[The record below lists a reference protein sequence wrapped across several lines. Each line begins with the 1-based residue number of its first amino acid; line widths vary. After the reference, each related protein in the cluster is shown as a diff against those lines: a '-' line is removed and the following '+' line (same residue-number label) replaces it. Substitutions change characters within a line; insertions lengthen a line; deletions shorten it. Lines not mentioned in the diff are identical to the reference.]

1 MQKLPLRP
9 LRLIHLKST
18 HLDSNGEMAEESREI
33 STEYAEET
41 GGRKTEETVISEKF
55 VIMQA
60 DVEER
65 ESAHEQAA
73 AKNLLRRTP
82 NNYLFNQVYGLWFY
96 ISSFLLT
103 VFITRSVSPTQ
114 YGVYAVVLTAYNTIL
129 YSIALGL
136 EDATTTFIPRILAEH
151 GEAGAAKLT
160 RYLFGIRLLVLVLA
174 TGLILFG
181 LPGLAVLIASL
192 PIPGA
197 TQVAKSLT
205 NPILL
210 SYSTP
215 LAVYVLGTGITNLLS
230 ALCTARMR
238 VQIVLIVGGLLQL
251 GLLSVGFFLLQ
262 RGWGVYG
269 IVWMQAVGSL
279 ISAVAF
285 AVWQAPFFLKTG
297 TDYRPPLKAVVH
309 VGLSAW
315 VTNIASGALLK
326 QISITLLGIFAVSLT
341 DIGYFNLSFQLA
353 DAANTLLISGFIGVG
368 SSALAVAFV
377 GNHYERLA
385 NTWQVLIKV
394 ETLLA
399 APGLIFC
406 LFNAS
411 NIVNAL
417 YGSKF
422 DPVGPLLAIFVFF
435 NLLVRVLG
443 TTIHQASLYVIGKPR
458 SVVISQWVGILCV
471 ILFGSVLI
479 PLWGAA
485 GALIADGIAKV
496 VTGVLLLFFL
506 LRYLPSHYPKELLS
520 FTLRFLL
527 ALVIAALP
535 FILWHPNNRILLGVS
550 GGIFLLLCIG
560 LLFWIKPLTAS
571 DMELLRQVNPR
582 AAKYVHWFARK
593 AYART
598 T

>member
-18 HLDSNGEMAEESREI
+18 HLGNGLERADRNDLKQEEH
-33 STEYAEET
+33 TKET
-41 GGRKTEETVISEKF
+41 SHRQSILKTA
-55 VIMQA
+55 VIMQP
-60 DVEER
+60 EE
-65 ESAHEQAA
+65 EPAQEQAN
-73 AKNLLRRTP
+73 NLLRRAP

-129 YSIALGL
+129 NIMALGL
-136 EDATTTFIPRILAEH
+136 EDATTTFIPRVLAEH
-151 GEAGAAKLT
+151 GEAGAAKLI
-160 RYLFGIRLLVLVLA
+160 RYLFGIRLLVLVA
-174 TGLILFG
+174 GTGLILFG
-181 LPGLAVLIASL
+181 LQGLAALIALL
-192 PIPGA
+192 PVAGA

-205 NPILL
+205 DPILL

-215 LAVYVLGTGITNLLS
+215 LAVYVLGSGVANLLS

-238 VQIVLIVGGLLQL
+238 VQIVLVVGGLLQL
-251 GLLSVGFFLLQ
+251 GLLGIGFFLLQ
-262 RGWGVYG
+262 RGWGVSSV
-269 IVWMQAVGSL
+269 VWMQAIGSL
-279 ISAVAF
+279 VSAAAF
-285 AVWQAPFFLKTG
+285 AIWQAPFLLKMSTN
-297 TDYRPPLKAVVH
+297 YRPAFKAIIQL
-309 VGLSAW
+309 GLSAW

-341 DIGYFNLSFQLA
+341 QIGYFNLSFQLA
-353 DAANTLLISGFIGVG
+353 DAANTLLVSGFIGIG

-377 GNHYERLA
+377 GNHYGRLA

-399 APGLIFC
+399 APGLVFC
-406 LFNAS
+406 LFNSS
-411 NIVNAL
+411 NIADAL
-417 YGSKF
+417 YGSRF
-422 DPVGPLLAIFVFF
+422 DPVGPLLAIFLFF

-443 TTIHQASLYVIGKPR
+443 ATIHQAGLYVIGKPR
-458 SVVISQWVGILCV
+458 SVVISQWIGIVCV
-471 ILFGSVLI
+471 IVAGSVLI
-479 PLWGAA
+479 PTWGAA

-496 VTGVLLLFFL
+496 VTALLLLFFL
-506 LRYLPSHYPKELLS
+506 LRYLPSQYPKELLG

-535 FILWHPNNRILLGVS
+535 SILWHPANRILLGAS
-550 GGIFLLLCIG
+550 GGLFILLCLGLLL
-560 LLFWIKPLTAS
+560 WIKPLNAS
-571 DMELLRQVNPR
+571 DIELLRQVNPR

-593 AYART
+593 AYAET
-598 T
+598 I

>member
-9 LRLIHLKST
+9 LRLIHMKSA
-18 HLDSNGEMAEESREI
+18 HLGSDLERVDRSDGTRREN
-33 STEYAEET
+33 
-41 GGRKTEETVISEKF
+41 TEETNNERTILEKPIS
-55 VIMQA
+55 MQSSI
-60 DVEER
+60 EER
-65 ESAHEQAA
+65 ELAQEQTAA
-73 AKNLLRRTP
+73 RNLLRRTP

-103 VFITRSVSPTQ
+103 VLITRSVSPTQ

-129 YSIALGL
+129 YIMALGL

-151 GEAGAAKLT
+151 GEAGAARLI
-160 RYLFGIRLLVLVLA
+160 RYLFGIRLLVLILG
-174 TGLILFG
+174 TSLILFG
-181 LPGLAVLIASL
+181 LPGLAALIAHL
-192 PIPGA
+192 PIAGA
-197 TQVAKSLT
+197 TQIAKSLT
-205 NPILL
+205 DPILL

-230 ALCTARMR
+230 ALSTARMR
-238 VQIVLIVGGLLQL
+238 VQIVLIIGGLLQL

-262 RGWGVYG
+262 RGWGVNG
-269 IVWMQAVGSL
+269 VVWMQAVGSL
-279 ISAVAF
+279 ISAAAFVA
-285 AVWQAPFFLKTG
+285 WQAPFLLKMG
-297 TDYRPPLKAVVH
+297 TDYRPPLKAVVQL
-309 VGLSAW
+309 GLSAW

-411 NIVNAL
+411 NIADAL

-435 NLLVRVLG
+435 NLLARVLG
-443 TTIHQASLYVIGKPR
+443 TTIHQAGLYVIGKPR
-458 SVVISQWVGILCV
+458 SVVISQWLGILCV
-471 ILFGSVLI
+471 ILVGSVLI
-479 PLWGAA
+479 PIRGAA
-485 GALIADGIAKV
+485 GALIADGIAKA

-506 LRYLPSHYPKELLS
+506 LRYLPSQYPKELLG

-535 FILWHPNNRILLGVS
+535 SILWHPTNRILLGVS
-550 GGIFLLLCIG
+550 GGIFILLCVG
-560 LLFWIKPLTAS
+560 LLVWIKPLNAS
-571 DMELLRQVNPR
+571 DMELLKQVNPR
-582 AAKYVHWFARK
+582 AAKYVRWFARK
-593 AYART
+593 AYAKKT
-598 T
+598 

>member
-18 HLDSNGEMAEESREI
+18 HLDSDVKMTEKSKGTRAED
-33 STEYAEET
+33 AEET
-41 GGRKTEETVISEKF
+41 SSSKTEAFMTPKKSVILQSDG
-55 VIMQA
+55 Q
-60 DVEER
+60 ER
-65 ESAHEQAA
+65 ETAQEDTAA
-73 AKNLLRRTP
+73 DDLLRRTP

-103 VFITRSVSPTQ
+103 VFITRSVPPSQ
-114 YGVYAVVLTAYNTIL
+114 YGVYAVILTAYNTIL
-129 YSIALGL
+129 YSMALGL

-160 RYLFGIRLLVLVLA
+160 RYLLGIRLLVLILG

-181 LPGLAVLIASL
+181 LSGLGALIASL

-197 TQVAKSLT
+197 TQVAKSLAD
-205 NPILL
+205 PVLL

-238 VQIVLIVGGLLQL
+238 VQIVLIVGGLLQI

-262 RGWGVYG
+262 RGWGIYG
-269 IVWMQAVGSL
+269 IVWMQAIGSV
-279 ISAVAF
+279 ISAAAF
-285 AVWQAPFFLKTG
+285 AVWQAPFLFNMRTE
-297 TDYRPPLKAVVH
+297 YRPPLKAVVH

-326 QISITLLGIFAVSLT
+326 QISITLLGIFAVSFT

-411 NIVNAL
+411 NIADAL
-417 YGSKF
+417 YGNKF

-443 TTIHQASLYVIGKPR
+443 ATIHQAGLYVIGKPR
-458 SVVISQWVGILCV
+458 SVVISQWIGIVCV
-471 ILFGSVLI
+471 ILAGSVLI

-506 LRYLPSHYPKELLS
+506 LRYLPSQYPKELLS

-535 FILWHPNNRILLGVS
+535 SILWHPNNRILLGAS
-550 GGIFLLLCIG
+550 GGLFVVLCVG
-560 LLFWIKPLTAS
+560 LLFWIKPLNAS

-593 AYART
+593 AYAKT